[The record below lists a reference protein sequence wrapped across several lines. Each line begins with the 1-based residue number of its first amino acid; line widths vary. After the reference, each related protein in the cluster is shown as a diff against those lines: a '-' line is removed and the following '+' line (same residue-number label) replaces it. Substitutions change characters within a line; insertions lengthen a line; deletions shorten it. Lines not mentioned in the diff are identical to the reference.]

1 MKAIVLSMRCGSR
14 LASTDEVMSQVLPVW
29 AEGAD
34 DLGCFFDLAL
44 FGDFVSLHLA
54 GREGTDPG
62 PVAAVAEI
70 KQALRA

>member
-1 MKAIVLSMRCGSR
+1 MADLI
-14 LASTDEVMSQVLPVW
+14 AVW

-34 DLGCFFDLAL
+34 DLGRLFDLAL

-62 PVAAVAEI
+62 PVPAVHD
-70 KQALRA
+70 LRADETPGA